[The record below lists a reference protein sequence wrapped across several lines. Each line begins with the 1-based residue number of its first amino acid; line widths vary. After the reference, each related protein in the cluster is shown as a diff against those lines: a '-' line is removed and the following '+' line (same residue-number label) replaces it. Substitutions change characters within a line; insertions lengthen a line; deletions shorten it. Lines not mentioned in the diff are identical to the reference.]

1 MASDS
6 VRKAVDGMDMTRQYS
21 IAIAGLMVA
30 LSAPASWA
38 QSSVP
43 LPTVPAGGGSSLSS
57 TPLKPLSD
65 RFLVRLR
72 YAGPGLNL
80 QSALPIQEVLIVDQ
94 NVTDGTGN
102 ILLPLGTPVLGR
114 FETNQQGSRFVAQA
128 LVLNGVSVP
137 IYAVSGV
144 ITGPPTADGGRVA
157 NNAGVGAAAG
167 LVVGGPVGL
176 IAGGAAGAATAFGSG
191 LPATSLQ
198 PNQVLEVLLTSA
210 W

>member
-1 MASDS
+1 MKRNSLI
-6 VRKAVDGMDMTRQYS
+6 T
-21 IAIAGLMVA
+21 IAGVLAA
-30 LSAPASWA
+30 LSASAGWA
-38 QSSVP
+38 QTSIP

-72 YAGPGLNL
+72 YSGPGLNL
-80 QSALPIQEVLIVDQ
+80 QSPLPIQEVMIVDQ
-94 NVTDGTGN
+94 NVTDGSGN
-102 ILLPLGTPVLGR
+102 VLLPVGTPVLGR

-137 IYAVSGV
+137 IYAISEV

-167 LVVGGPVGL
+167 LIVGGPVGL
-176 IAGGAAGAATAFGSG
+176 LAGGAAGAATAFGSG

>member
-1 MASDS
+1 MM
-6 VRKAVDGMDMTRQYS
+6 RKSAV
-21 IAIAGLMVA
+21 AIAGVLAA
-30 LSAPASWA
+30 LSASTAWA
-38 QSSVP
+38 QSSIP
-43 LPTVPAGGGSSLSS
+43 LPTVPAGGGSSLST

-65 RFLVRLR
+65 RFVVRLR
-72 YAGPGLNL
+72 YTGPGLSL
-80 QSALPIQEVLIVDQ
+80 QSALPIQEVMTVDQ
-94 NVTDGTGN
+94 NVTDSRGQV
-102 ILLPLGTPVLGR
+102 ILPIGTPVLGR

-137 IYAVSGV
+137 IYAISEV

-176 IAGGAAGAATAFGSG
+176 VGGAAVGAASAFGSG

>member
-1 MASDS
+1 MKRNSLI
-6 VRKAVDGMDMTRQYS
+6 T
-21 IAIAGLMVA
+21 IAGVLAA
-30 LSAPASWA
+30 LSASAGWA
-38 QSSVP
+38 QTSIP

-72 YAGPGLNL
+72 YSGPGLNL
-80 QSALPIQEVLIVDQ
+80 QSPLPIQEVMIIDQ
-94 NVTDGTGN
+94 NVTDGSGN
-102 ILLPLGTPVLGR
+102 VLLPVGTPVLGR

-137 IYAVSGV
+137 IYAVSEV

-167 LVVGGPVGL
+167 LIVGGPVGL
-176 IAGGAAGAATAFGSG
+176 LAGGAAGAATAFGSG

>member
-1 MASDS
+1 MEMM
-6 VRKAVDGMDMTRQYS
+6 RNYAV
-21 IAIAGLMVA
+21 AIAGVLVA
-30 LSAPASWA
+30 LSASGAGA
-38 QSSVP
+38 QSSIP
-43 LPTVPAGGGSSLSS
+43 LPTVPAGGSSSLST

-72 YAGPGLNL
+72 YEGPGLSL
-80 QSALPIQEVLIVDQ
+80 QSALPIQEVMTVDQ
-94 NVTDGTGN
+94 NVTDSSGKV
-102 ILLPLGTPVLGR
+102 ILPIGTPVLGR

-137 IYAVSGV
+137 IYAISDV

-157 NNAGVGAAAG
+157 NNAAVGAATG

-176 IAGGAAGAATAFGSG
+176 VGGAAVGAASAFGSG

>member
-1 MASDS
+1 M
-6 VRKAVDGMDMTRQYS
+6 
-21 IAIAGLMVA
+21 
-30 LSAPASWA
+30 
-38 QSSVP
+38 
-43 LPTVPAGGGSSLSS
+43 
-57 TPLKPLSD
+57 
-65 RFLVRLR
+65 VRLR
-72 YAGPGLNL
+72 YTGPGLSL
-80 QSALPIQEVLIVDQ
+80 QSALPIQEVMTVDQ
-94 NVTDGTGN
+94 NVTDSRGQV
-102 ILLPLGTPVLGR
+102 ILPIGTPVLGR

-137 IYAVSGV
+137 IYAISEV

-176 IAGGAAGAATAFGSG
+176 VGGAAVGAASAFGSG